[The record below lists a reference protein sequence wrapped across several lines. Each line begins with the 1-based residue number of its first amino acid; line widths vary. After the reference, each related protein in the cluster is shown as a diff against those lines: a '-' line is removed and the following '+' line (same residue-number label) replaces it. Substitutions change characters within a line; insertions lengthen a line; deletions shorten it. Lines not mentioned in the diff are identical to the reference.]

1 MASDVKLDVRP
12 LLASGQEPFATIM
25 QAVDQLGPGQSLTL
39 IAPFKP
45 VPLLSVMSRK
55 GFSSRSERVP
65 DGSWQVIFTPE
76 PSRNLCVSPLADDVA
91 IWPDP
96 ARLVDLSQHD
106 SATAIAAI
114 EDIVESL
121 GCGEVGYMLLADP
134 PGDWLDGFT
143 RAGHQWAW
151 SYDDKVEGFGL
162 MIRAAVK
169 NRDTG

>member
-1 MASDVKLDVRP
+1 MAIDVKLDVRP

-25 QAVDQLGPGQSLTL
+25 AAVDQLGPEQSLIL

-45 VPLLSVMSRK
+45 VPLLNVMLRK
-55 GFSSRSERVP
+55 GFKSQTELVS
-65 DGSWQVIFTPE
+65 DGSWQVTFMPQ
-76 PSRNLCVSPLADDVA
+76 PRRDLRVSPMADEIA

-96 ARLVDLSQHD
+96 IKLVDLTKHD
-106 SATAIAAI
+106 TATASAAI

-162 MIRAAVK
+162 MIRAAEK
-169 NRDTG
+169 KRLTD